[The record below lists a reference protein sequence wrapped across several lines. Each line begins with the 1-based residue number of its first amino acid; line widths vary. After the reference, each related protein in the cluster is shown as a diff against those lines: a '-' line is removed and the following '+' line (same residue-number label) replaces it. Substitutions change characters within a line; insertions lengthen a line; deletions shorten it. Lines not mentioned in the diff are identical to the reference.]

1 MIKSLDCIVENVCL
15 RFVTHACQHLDP
27 HHLNENTRSAA
38 FRRSAPLGWK
48 CLHIIGFPIYQNRDL
63 AMIPLLK
70 IAIHLFSAAF
80 RFPPRFANCLFRGL
94 SIQFTHFSS
103 RWKSLFQQFS
113 SPFLTYL
120 SLCVGQYEALPICI
134 SSDIRFLYFRSRTP
148 NTKGQ
153 TGWSP
158 DPHLSIYRQT

>member
-1 MIKSLDCIVENVCL
+1 LIANSFNEKKPVLWASHVGTWADDRSGDRDSTESSIKSLDCIVKNVCL

-48 CLHIIGFPIYQNRDL
+48 CLHIIKFPIYQYRDL
-63 AMIPLLK
+63 ALIPLLK
-70 IAIHLFSAAF
+70 IAIHLFSTAF

-103 RWKSLFQQFS
+103 RWKSLFQHSLPRS
-113 SPFLTYL
+113 SRILACL
-120 SLCVGQYEALPICI
+120 
-134 SSDIRFLYFRSRTP
+134 
-148 NTKGQ
+148 
-153 TGWSP
+153 
-158 DPHLSIYRQT
+158 